1 MSVQR
6 AMGSWTEA
14 LRYCKF
20 APEGRGLAK
29 KAKKGHRLSQ
39 AEVAMVYRLA
49 EDMRWVVGSEHLEL
63 PQEAV
68 DLPLDLSADKTLFG
82 VPARL
87 IHRAGWVIEE
97 YTGDVVG
104 KYEKNGAVRF
114 YPNAHVLTTDLK
126 SVFSRE

>member
-1 MSVQR
+1 MD
-6 AMGSWTEA
+6 SWTEA
-14 LRYCKF
+14 VRYCKF

-49 EDMRWVVGSEHLEL
+49 EDMKWVVGFEGVEL
-63 PQEAV
+63 PQELV
-68 DLPLDLSADKTLFG
+68 DLPLDLSADKTLFKA
-82 VPARL
+82 PARF

-104 KYEKNGAVRF
+104 KYEKNRAVRF
-114 YPNAHVLTTDLK
+114 YPNAHVLVADLK
-126 SVFSRE
+126 SVFSGE